1 MERCSLADY
10 AGGVVS
16 IVLTLPLGMS
26 ASVASRQM
34 TVHMEFLKMRITYA
48 LVVMVAVCALVPAQ
62 SILLPTTMA
71 GGNGQAGNM
80 FDLNATTDI
89 SICSFDVHTSAAAPG
104 LVAEVYTVTAGGT
117 YVGNEANA
125 AAWTLVGTTTFT
137 GLGPGV
143 VTPLNMSLG
152 ITMPAGT
159 TLGFYVTVQG
169 TVPAFL
175 AYTNGTNL
183 GGVFASDANLTFYEG
198 AGIAYPFAATFAPRV
213 FNGNIVYETG
223 LTPTCAPPPPV
234 WQTNS
239 PASSVDVDG
248 VLASAYGG
256 SAANTDIVNGGPS
269 TATLTTSLASVFDLA
284 ISLEPAY
291 PSTSPPGLL
300 TPGGQAVNFNLL
312 TATFLNGGAAISF
325 LPHPGTVTFA
335 VTLPTGVVACG
346 QQGVVDPGSVD
357 GVALSQCSQVTGVT
371 QLCVNSPTATN
382 TAAGDDTSYLHTF
395 AGPPMGFYGASYV
408 DCYINSNGNITFGTG
423 SSDFSETEGEMLS
436 TEPRI
441 APAWNDWSPN
451 VAGQVNVEESATG
464 IVTATWYNVP
474 EFGNAASVGSFCATM
489 DLVTG
494 TITTTCDAMSI
505 QGANNALIGIS
516 PGGAISAMN
525 NVDLTMGPNIAL
537 NATDAIYEDFQLAA
551 FGGFDAANT
560 TFTFMS
566 TAAGGGSYI
575 QQ

>member
-1 MERCSLADY
+1 
-10 AGGVVS
+10 
-16 IVLTLPLGMS
+16 
-26 ASVASRQM
+26 
-34 TVHMEFLKMRITYA
+34 MRFTYA
-48 LVVMVAVCALVPAQ
+48 LVAMVAVCALVPAQ
-62 SILLPTTMA
+62 SIILPTTMA

-80 FDLNATTDI
+80 FDLTATNDV

-117 YVGNEANA
+117 YVGNETNPG
-125 AAWTLVGTTTFT
+125 AWTLVGTTTFT
-137 GLGPGV
+137 GLGPNV
-143 VTPLNMSLG
+143 VTPLNLGLG

-175 AYTNGTNL
+175 AYTNGAAL
-183 GGVFASDANLTFYEG
+183 GAPFASDANLTFYEG
-198 AGIAYPFAATFAPRV
+198 AGIAYPYAGTFAPRI

-223 LTPTCAPPPPV
+223 LTPTCLPPPPT
-234 WQTNS
+234 WQVNS

-248 VLASAYGG
+248 VLATAYGT
-256 SAANTDIVNGGPS
+256 SAANTDIINGGPS
-269 TATLTTSLASVFDLA
+269 TATLTTSLTSIFDLA

-291 PSTSPPGLL
+291 PSTTPPGLL

-325 LPHPGTVTFA
+325 LPHPGTISFA
-335 VTLPTGVVACG
+335 VTLPNGVVACG
-346 QQGVVDPGSVD
+346 QQGVVDPGSID

-371 QLCVNSPTATN
+371 VLCVNSPTATN
-382 TAAGDDTSYLHTF
+382 TAAGDDTSYQHTF
-395 AGPPMGFYGASYV
+395 AGPPMGFYGVSYV
-408 DCYINSNGNITFGTG
+408 DCFVNSNGNVTFGAG
-423 SSDFSETEGEMLS
+423 DPDFSESEAEMLS
-436 TEPRI
+436 NAPRI

-451 VAGQVNVEESATG
+451 AGGQVNVEESATG

-474 EFGNAASVGSFCATM
+474 EFGNALSVGTFCVTM

-505 QGANNALIGIS
+505 QGANNAIIGIS
-516 PGGAISAMN
+516 PGSGLSAMN
-525 NVDLTMGPNIAL
+525 NVDLTMGPNIGL
-537 NATDAIYEDFQLAA
+537 NAMDAIYEDFQLAA
-551 FGGFDAANT
+551 FGGFDGAYT
-560 TFTFMS
+560 GFTYMS
-566 TAAGGGSYI
+566 TLPGGGSYV